1 MVLEEFQKITI
12 RNLQTDGR
20 KDGQTNIEQNEI
32 RKAQLSHHFDPDLS
46 IVE

>member
-1 MVLEEFQKITI
+1 MRHSCRNII
-12 RNLQTDGR
+12 RNLQTDG
-20 KDGQTNIEQNEI
+20 QTDIEQNEI